1 MKREFAKMNPKMKVV
16 AMYNHHKIQ
25 TKQST
30 LLPTGDRLLFGIV
43 QK

>member
-16 AMYNHHKIQ
+16 AMYNHHKLQI
-25 TKQST
+25 KQST
-30 LLPTGDRLLFGIV
+30 QLPMGDRLLFGIV